1 MRPTSVTV
9 SATGSSAWIPVDYT
23 QANFNVG
30 ISVDVSA
37 GATLTWVVQL
47 TSDDIFDASVTPTA
61 FTAPAGLDTG
71 TADEIGNIT
80 IPCRAVRLN
89 CTVTS
94 GSATMTVVQGRK

>member
-37 GATLTWVVQL
+37 GASLTWVVQV
-47 TSDDIFDASVTPTA
+47 TMDDVFDSTVTPVA
-61 FTAPAGLDTG
+61 FTALSPLDTG
-71 TADEIGNIT
+71 TGDEIGSVT
-80 IPCRAVRLN
+80 VPCRAIRLN
-89 CTVTS
+89 ATIAS
-94 GSATMTVVQGRK
+94 GTATMTLVQGRK